1 MTRHNVARGVLSFI
15 IGFIKLIE
23 FIGCTTGRPVLN
35 GPGQI
40 PLRSTFMMALRI
52 ILTFPTSGTPAFNL

>member
-35 GPGQI
+35 GPGQ
-40 PLRSTFMMALRI
+40 TFMMALRI